1 MTVYELVQ
9 ELVQYDAD
17 AEVRFNVKGKMDF
30 DTFAEFDREDENDQ
44 QEVTVTVDIDDRF
57 EFDYIKEYTKAKPK
71 MIEINLE
78 Y

>member
-17 AEVRFNVKGKMDF
+17 AEVRFNVKGQMDF
-30 DTFAEFDREDENDQ
+30 NTFAEFDREDENDQ
-44 QEVTVTVDIDDRF
+44 QEVTVTVNINDRF
-57 EFDYIKEYTKAKPK
+57 EFDYIRDWSKTEPK
-71 MIEINLE
+71 IIEINLE

>member
-17 AEVRFNVKGKMDF
+17 AEVRFNVRGQMDF
-30 DTFAEFDREDENDQ
+30 DTLAEFDREDENDQ

-57 EFDYIKEYTKAKPK
+57 EFDYIKEYTKSKPK

>member
-17 AEVRFNVKGKMDF
+17 AEVRFNVKGQMDF
-30 DTFAEFDREDENDQ
+30 NTFAEFDREDENDQ
-44 QEVTVTVDIDDRF
+44 QEVTVTVDIDDNF
-57 EFDYIKEYTKAKPK
+57 EFDCIRDWTNANHK

>member
-17 AEVRFNVKGKMDF
+17 AEVRFNVKGEMDF
-30 DTFAEFDREDENDQ
+30 DTFAKFDREDENDQ
-44 QEVTVTVDIDDRF
+44 QEVTVTVDIDDVF
-57 EFDYIKEYTKAKPK
+57 EFDYIRDWTKTKPK
-71 MIEINLE
+71 MVEINLE